1 MHCHSHLDRVVL
13 IILFVLCIKYYKLW
27 NVSVK
32 VSGSCSLRS
41 PSSLVL
47 HLSCTVLRGNLIVGC
62 LGQVKVD
69 GSITAAVKLYFIIF
83 CDGNTLSVKSQYV
96 QSSKKI
102 DNCFQQF
109 SNSYALK
116 DEYTTIY
123 QVMIHNI
130 QLLL

>member
-1 MHCHSHLDRVVL
+1 MYQVLHVMEL
-13 IILFVLCIKYYKLW
+13 IIHFRKY
-27 NVSVK
+27 VK

-41 PSSLVL
+41 ASSLVL
-47 HLSCTVLRGNLIVGC
+47 HLSCTVLRRNLIVGC

-83 CDGNTLSVKSQYV
+83 CDGNTLSVKSQYL

-116 DEYTTIY
+116 DEYY
-123 QVMIHNI
+123 HN
-130 QLLL
+130 LSSDDT

>member
-1 MHCHSHLDRVVL
+1 MYQVLQVMEL
-13 IILFVLCIKYYKLW
+13 IIHFRKY
-27 NVSVK
+27 VK

-41 PSSLVL
+41 PSS
-47 HLSCTVLRGNLIVGC
+47 RNLIVGC

-83 CDGNTLSVKSQYV
+83 CDGNTLSVKSQYL

-102 DNCFQQF
+102 DNCFQKF

-116 DEYTTIY
+116 DEYY
-123 QVMIHNI
+123 HN
-130 QLLL
+130 LSSDDT